1 MSVDDRV
8 RGEILTSWRRST
20 LHGVDPEHVE
30 PPYRDTDVDTHF
42 ARVAVPIAQRMA
54 ELLVG
59 DRSALALSDAS
70 GSVVWRWVSE
80 PMLLGTLDAL
90 RVAEGFCF
98 DEQFVGTN
106 GLGTALETG
115 ALAVVRGEEHFVSR
129 FHDVTCV
136 AAPVRH
142 PITRRTVGA
151 VNVTCRA
158 EHTNPLL
165 RVVVLKL
172 VDEIQAALLD
182 AASTRERSLL
192 AAFLDARR
200 STNGAVLTVGEDV
213 VIANAAAVDLGLDHR
228 GIWDEV
234 RQLRG
239 DDTEVHLDG
248 HSARL
253 RLVRDG
259 PTTTGAVLHLAGP
272 APAQPARVTAPT
284 PGRWERL
291 REQARVLLAAGP
303 LVVRGEPGSGRATLL
318 RAALGPDARELDVRE
333 FGAREFGAREFGAA
347 CTALVDRVAAH
358 PPTVPLLL
366 RHADLLPGP
375 IAALHGIERLGL
387 TATCTTLVDPALA
400 DAASLT
406 VPPLRRRTDEI
417 VGLAQQELH
426 RHGLRLLPDAQ
437 AALRRHDWPGNVA
450 ELVRVLRDAA
460 RRAHDGAVGI
470 DALPPA
476 LRAAA
481 GRRALSPL
489 ERAEYEVI
497 ATVLTECRGNKSAA
511 ARELGISRT
520 ALYAK
525 IRGYRL

>member
-1 MSVDDRV
+1 MTVDGRV

-20 LHGVDPEHVE
+20 LYGVDREHVE

-42 ARVAVPIAQRMA
+42 ARVAVPIARRMA

-90 RVAEGFCF
+90 SVAEGFCF

-142 PITRRTVGA
+142 PVTRRTVGA

-182 AASTRERSLL
+182 AASRRERALL

-200 STNGAVLTVGEDV
+200 STNDAVLTVGEDV
-213 VIANAAAVDLGLDHR
+213 VIANGAAVDLGLDHR

-234 RQLRG
+234 RHLRTDG
-239 DDTEVHLDG
+239 AVVSLDG
-248 HSARL
+248 FSARMQ
-253 RLVRDG
+253 LVRDG
-259 PTTTGAVLHLAGP
+259 PATTGAVLHIAGP
-272 APAQPARVTAPT
+272 VPACPPRVRAAAPAR
-284 PGRWERL
+284 GRWERL
-291 REQARVLLAAGP
+291 LDQTRTLLAAGP
-303 LVVRGEPGSGRATLL
+303 VVVRGEPGSGRATLL
-318 RAALGPDARELDVRE
+318 RAALGPDVVELDAESGTDLPGRI
-333 FGAREFGAREFGAA
+333 
-347 CTALVDRVAAH
+347 AAH
-358 PPTVPLLL
+358 PATVPLLL
-366 RHADLLPGP
+366 RHADLLPEP
-375 IAALHGIERLGL
+375 ATVALDGVERLGL
-387 TATCTTLVDPALA
+387 TATGAALV

-406 VPPLRRRTDEI
+406 VPPLRRRVDEI
-417 VGLAQQELH
+417 VGLAQQELR
-426 RHGLRLLPDAQ
+426 RHGLGLLPDAQ
-437 AALRRHDWPGNVA
+437 PALRRHDWPGNVT
-450 ELVRVLRDAA
+450 ELVQVMRDAA
-460 RRAHDGAVGI
+460 RHARNGMVGA

-476 LRAAA
+476 IRAAA

-489 ERAEYEVI
+489 ERAEYEVV
-497 ATVLTECRGNKSAA
+497 AAVLAECGGNKSAA